1 MWFTQRGFKMTP
13 SKLTPQTLAMFTS
26 WSTARDSRH
35 TPWQF
40 MLRSFQNIQIQWARK
55 LSFWKLSVR
64 KIFKKLRWDFR
75 SGRARGFSE
84 NAHLS
89 GGGKAEMTIEPPY
102 VINGCFKMLHLTIEI
117 VLCLCFFQ
125 NSYSSIIY
133 IYIPVL
139 DFVGISMHY
148 TVFCVEGWINILQL
162 LTWNSISNTS

>member
-64 KIFKKLRWDFR
+64 KIFKKLRWDFK

-89 GGGKAEMTIEPPY
+89 GGGKAEMTIHHM
-102 VINGCFKMLHLTIEI
+102 INGCFKMLHLTIEI
-117 VLCLCFFQ
+117 VLCLHFFWIHIGVL
-125 NSYSSIIY
+125 SIY
-133 IYIPVL
+133 IYQFLIL
-139 DFVGISMHY
+139 WGSACTI
-148 TVFCVEGWINILQL
+148 CILCRRLNILQL